1 MAHGITLA
9 LRRIKRPAPTYLF
22 QNPALVKAKGGGWAQ
37 PRSTRSY
44 VNPEK
49 DRRLAGKDRIRARKA
64 ARR

>member
-9 LRRIKRPAPTYLF
+9 MRGIKPGEPRYLF
-22 QNPALVKAKGGGWAQ
+22 RNPELVKVPGGFRQ

-44 VNPEK
+44 VNPER
-49 DRRLAGKDRIRARKA
+49 DRSLRSKARIRARKA